1 VGIAMRKI
9 KTNVYLE
16 NRFSGVQLGLIVTN
30 DGLLLIDNPIR
41 LEDGRAW
48 LSQVSEFGDAY
59 YTVLLDH
66 HPDRIVGARDL
77 GMPIIGHRYTRQH
90 LASKSDSFKGSAHP
104 IGAETDRLKR
114 ITGLSRSIPDMT
126 FLRKL
131 KVRMGDTEIEFWYRP
146 GPTRGAIWVV
156 SHEKKVIFIGDSVWI
171 DEPPYI
177 GQANLGDWLASLDD
191 LRSAKLAS
199 YKIVS
204 SRDGLIK
211 RSDIN
216 SMARLVRKFQIRVE
230 RFSKKED
237 PEPVIE
243 KATSEIMSGYKLSDP
258 RMEIAKFRVQT
269 GFEDLYKQL
278 FEVED

>member
-1 VGIAMRKI
+1 MRKI
-9 KTNVYLE
+9 KANVYQE
-16 NRFSGVQLGLIVTN
+16 NRYSGVQLGVIVTN
-30 DGLLLIDNPIR
+30 DGLLLIDSPIR

-48 LSQVSEFGDAY
+48 ISQVSEFGEPY
-59 YTVLLDH
+59 YTALLDH
-66 HPDRIVGARDL
+66 HPDRVVGARDL
-77 GMPIIGHRYTRQH
+77 GMPIIGHRYTRQQ

-114 ITGLSRSIPDMT
+114 ITGVSRSIPDLT
-126 FLRKL
+126 FLKKL
-131 KVRMGDTEIEFWYRP
+131 RLRIGDTEIEFWHRP
-146 GPTRGAIWVV
+146 GPTRGAMWVV
-156 SHEKKVIFIGDSVWI
+156 SHEHKVIFIGDAVWS

-177 GQANLGDWLASLDD
+177 GQANLGDWLDSLDD
-191 LRSAKLAS
+191 LRSSKLAS
-199 YKIVS
+199 YKIIS
-204 SRDGLIK
+204 SRDGLIN

-237 PEPVIE
+237 PEPIVE
-243 KATSEIMSGYKLSDP
+243 KATNELMRAYKLSDA
-258 RMEIAKFRVQT
+258 RMDIARFRVQT